1 MLSSSLHS
9 SQSQQTTTSQVR
21 GSYPTAPRDLHL
33 FHVMILIGQVGC
45 DPLDAS
51 TSAQIHADLP
61 CFVGRVEYHY
71 HIRAIFVDVRGAVK
85 VVVADTDAVSIRSDV
100 TREVRERPC
109 ALGDFVFAVLDFDQ
123 LFVVVVVCV
132 AVLDNQPPVSFGQYC
147 VICFLDS
154 LNLLGSR
161 SRSTNQ

>member
-1 MLSSSLHS
+1 
-9 SQSQQTTTSQVR
+9 
-21 GSYPTAPRDLHL
+21 
-33 FHVMILIGQVGC
+33 MILIGQVGC

-51 TSAQIHADLP
+51 TSVQIHTDLP

-100 TREVRERPC
+100 AREVRKRPC
-109 ALGDFVFAVLDFDQ
+109 ALGDFVFAVLDFE
-123 LFVVVVVCV
+123 
-132 AVLDNQPPVSFGQYC
+132 PPVSFGQYC

-161 SRSTNQ
+161 SRSTYQ